1 MDALTREPVDLRPR
15 KRLKRGFA
23 LLLGLLVIAAIVF
36 TVWFWPKMTTEQKA
50 ARGGAGLPVPVLVAN
65 VVRRD
70 TPIHLDGLGTV
81 QAFQTV
87 TVKSMVDG
95 PLISVAFKEG
105 QQVKAGDVLAR
116 IDPRSYK
123 AALDSATAKKA
134 QDEALLANARIDLAR
149 YQKLVA
155 NAYTSAQQV
164 DTAKAQVAQYQ
175 AIVEQDQ
182 AAIDNARTQLGYTT
196 ITAPIDGRTGIRQVD
211 AGNIVRAGDA
221 SGLVVITQ
229 LQPISVVFTLPQ
241 QSLPAVAKAMQTG
254 APPVQAFSQA
264 AGPGAELLDTGT
276 LTVIDNQVD
285 PATGTIK
292 LKATFPNRDERLW
305 PGGFVGVRL
314 QVRVAKDAVIVP
326 PAAVQRGPRGSFVY
340 VVENG
345 ATVRR
350 QAVTIGHEDE
360 QAAIVLDGLKGGDQ
374 VVIDGASRLSDGSK
388 VVPAMAEANG
398 GGASSQ
404 QGAPGSRRRRGG

>member
-1 MDALTREPVDLRPR
+1 MDVLTRESVDLRPR
-15 KRLKRGFA
+15 SRLKRGIA
-23 LLLGLLVIAAIVF
+23 VLLGLLVIAALVY
-36 TVWFWPKMTTEQKA
+36 TVWFWPKTTPEQQA
-50 ARGGAGLPVPVLVAN
+50 ARRSAGLPVPVLVAN

-95 PLISVAFKEG
+95 PLISVNFQEG
-105 QQVKAGDVLAR
+105 QMVKAGDVLAR
-116 IDPRSYK
+116 IDPRSFK
-123 AALDSATAKKA
+123 AALDSAIAKKA

-175 AIVEQDQ
+175 AMVEQDQ
-182 AAIDNARTQLGYTT
+182 AAIDNARTQLDYTT
-196 ITAPIDGRTGIRQVD
+196 ITAPIDGRTGLRQVD
-211 AGNIVRAGDA
+211 AGNIVRAGDVT
-221 SGLVVITQ
+221 GLVVITQ

-241 QSLPAVAKAMQTG
+241 QTLSTVAQAMRKG
-254 APPVQAFSQA
+254 PPPVQALMQA
-264 AGPGAELLDTGT
+264 TGPVQVLDTGT

-292 LKATFPNRDERLW
+292 LKATFPNKDGQLW

-314 QVRVAKDAVIVP
+314 QVQVAKDAVIIP
-326 PAAVQRGPRGSFVY
+326 PAAVQRGPRGAFVY
-340 VVENG
+340 VVVDG

-350 QAVTIGHEDE
+350 QPVSIGHQDE
-360 QAAIVLDGLKGGDQ
+360 QAAIVLDGLQGGEQ
-374 VVIDGASRLSDGSK
+374 VVVDGASRLSDGSK
-388 VVPAMAEANG
+388 VAPALAEATG
-398 GGASSQ
+398 TTAPVQ